1 MSYMTMR
8 QIRHQMNISKL
19 EELGCKVVSIQGVMF
34 YVVYE
39 HDDLKIEYMYHIN
52 QDNTYCLER
61 LKPYIVSVGNLETE
75 EMIVDLIKV
84 DIDQFKNAKLSKNF
98 DDFIDID
105 KDISKTARVFE
116 DLFLYYN
123 ISKQDMNDI
132 KQKITEIK
140 ELLKDI
146 RNRSNRVYHYKDPNN
161 LEDL

>member
-19 EELGCKVVSIQGVMF
+19 EELDCKVVSIQGVMF

-39 HDDLKIEYMYHIN
+39 CGDLKIEYMYHIN
-52 QDNTYCLER
+52 QDNTYYLDR
-61 LKPYIVSVGNLETE
+61 IKPYMVSAGNLETE
-75 EMIVDLIKV
+75 EMVVDLIKV
-84 DIDQFKNAKLSKNF
+84 DIDQFKNAKLSNNF

-105 KDISKTARVFE
+105 KNISKTVKSFE

-123 ISKQDMNDI
+123 ISKHDVNNI
-132 KQKITEIK
+132 KQKISEVK
-140 ELLKDI
+140 ELLKDVK
-146 RNRSNRVYHYKDPNN
+146 NRSERVYHYKDPNN